1 MSLPARAVGVL
12 PSTREYRVWVLT
24 STPGTVPCVRTNE
37 NRQNCGAALC
47 GYSGVPQCTVR
58 EYSRVPLGT
67 ADEEGAVLA
76 HARRDV
82 PERHRLPVRADRPCN
97 AFIIANHDGA
107 TGSKLRAAQVQPV
120 GRRRAAR
127 RGARRL
133 LPDVRLVEG
142 GHGGFRGP

>member
-1 MSLPARAVGVL
+1 
-12 PSTREYRVWVLT
+12 VLT
-24 STPGTVPCVRTNE
+24 STP
-37 NRQNCGAALC
+37 
-47 GYSGVPQCTVR
+47 
-58 EYSRVPLGT
+58 GT

-97 AFIIANHDGA
+97 TFIIADYNGATGIIRNCKAGCTPRLPVRADRPCNTFIIADHDGA
-107 TGSKLRAAQVQPV
+107 TGLKLRAAQVQPV

-133 LPDVRLVEG
+133 LQDVRLVEG
-142 GHGGFRGP
+142 GHGGFRGA